1 MARPSASPIMKR
13 PIDCCT
19 TNIARLINLAEKR
32 GQKMKRRDF
41 VTGGAALPLAAAA
54 TAPSSR
60 PTLCFFSKHLQD
72 LNYDRLGKAL
82 HDIGFAGVDL
92 TVRPQGHVLPE
103 RAAED
108 LPRAYEIIRSHGI
121 EVPMIS
127 TGLLSASDP

>member
-1 MARPSASPIMKR
+1 
-13 PIDCCT
+13 
-19 TNIARLINLAEKR
+19 
-32 GQKMKRRDF
+32 MKRRDF
-41 VTGGAALPLAAAA
+41 VIGGAALPLAAA

-72 LNYDRLGKAL
+72 LSYHQLGKTL

-92 TVRPQGHVLPE
+92 TVRPQGHVLPD

-108 LPRAYEIIRSHGI
+108 LPRAFEAIRSHGV

-127 TGLLSASDP
+127 TGLVSAS